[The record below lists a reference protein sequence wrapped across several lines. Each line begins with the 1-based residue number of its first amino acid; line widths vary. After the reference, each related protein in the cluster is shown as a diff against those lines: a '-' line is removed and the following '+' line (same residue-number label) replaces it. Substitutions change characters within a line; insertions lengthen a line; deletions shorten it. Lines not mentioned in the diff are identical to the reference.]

1 MRVLQIAAT
10 IGLLTACSKAP
21 ARQEASEAA
30 PPSESEPA
38 AVVEPEAKPS
48 EAKPSPLSEEA
59 KPPPLSEEDKR
70 LIAMD
75 PADLTP
81 ELRRKRAYAR
91 RREAMQDPNS
101 PLARTLGDLQKA
113 YENGEIDLGGA
124 GTPGASGMPTFT
136 VDGKPPTS
144 GQGPAGTRTGPA
156 GARTPAK

>member
-1 MRVLQIAAT
+1 MRVLMIAT
-10 IGLLTACSKAP
+10 MTGLLAACSTPPAPEDAPKAGKP
-21 ARQEASEAA
+21 GDAE
-30 PPSESEPA
+30 PSK
-38 AVVEPEAKPS
+38 VPEAKPAEVDTKADAS
-48 EAKPSPLSEEA
+48 

-113 YENGEIDLGGA
+113 YEDGEIDPNG
-124 GTPGASGMPTFT
+124 SGMPTFT

-144 GQGPAGTRTGPA
+144 GKGPAGTRKGPA
-156 GARTPAK
+156 GAETPAE